1 MKKRFGRFLVNW
13 LNWLDWFYSFEL
25 EDNMSSNIE
34 KMREHALA
42 IFQAGLQAVDPVE
55 AIKRHT
61 RLEKDLLFI
70 GERQFSLKDYDR
82 ILVVGAGKAA
92 APMAR
97 TVEDLLGD
105 RISAGVVVVKD
116 EHGLPLEKIKVCEAS
131 HPVPDKRGVKG
142 TEEILSL
149 AEQANERDLI
159 ICLISG
165 GGSALLIAPVQE
177 ISLEDKQNATKLLLA
192 CGATIHEINT
202 VRKHLSRAKGGRL
215 AQMANPAA
223 ITSLIL
229 SDVVGDDLDVIASG
243 PTVPDSSTFKD
254 AEQILRGYGIWDQL
268 AASVRNHIEKGS
280 SGQIEDTPK
289 SDNAAF
295 LKCSQVL
302 VGNNLQAL
310 EAAGQAAEG
319 LGYRPL
325 ILSSKVEGEA
335 REVAKF
341 YAAIAKEILESA
353 HPMEPPV
360 CVLAG
365 GETTV
370 TLQGDGRGGRN
381 QEFALASAL
390 AIEGLDNAIVLSG
403 GTDGTDGPTD
413 AAGAIADG
421 TTVARARKQRLN
433 PKEHLQ
439 RNDSYSF
446 FQKLDDLVMTGPTRT
461 NVMDLY
467 MLVVGRV
474 E

>member
-1 MKKRFGRFLVNW
+1 MN
-13 LNWLDWFYSFEL
+13 
-25 EDNMSSNIE
+25 SNIG
-34 KMREHALA
+34 KMREHAMQ
-42 IFQAGLQAVDPVE
+42 IFEAGLQAVDPVE
-55 AIKRHT
+55 AINRHIK
-61 RLEKDLLFI
+61 LENDLLII
-70 GERQFSLKDYDR
+70 GGKQFNLNDYDN
-82 ILVVGAGKAA
+82 ILVVGAGKAV
-92 APMAR
+92 APMAKA
-97 TVEDLLGD
+97 VEELLES
-105 RISAGVVVVKD
+105 RISDGIIVVKD
-116 EHGLPLEKIKVCEAS
+116 EHGLPLKKVRICEAS
-131 HPVPDKRGVKG
+131 HPVPDERGVQG

-149 AEQANERDLI
+149 VEKAGERDLV

-192 CGATIHEINT
+192 SGATIHEFNT

-215 AQMANPAA
+215 AQMANPAT

-254 AEQILRGYGIWDQL
+254 AEQILKGYGIWEQL

-295 LKCSQVL
+295 LQCSQVL
-302 VGNNLQAL
+302 VGTNLQAL
-310 EAAGQAAEG
+310 KAAGKAAER

-341 YAAIAKEILESA
+341 YTAIAKEVLESA
-353 HPMEPPV
+353 YPMEPPV

-390 AIEGLDNAIVLSG
+390 AIDGLDNVIVLSG

-421 TTVARARKQRLN
+421 TTVTRARESGLD
-433 PKEHLQ
+433 PKDFLQ
-439 RNDSYSF
+439 RNDSYNF
-446 FQKLDDLVMTGPTRT
+446 FKKLDDLVVTGPTRT

-467 MLVVGRV
+467 MLLVGRSSQS
-474 E
+474 

>member
-1 MKKRFGRFLVNW
+1 
-13 LNWLDWFYSFEL
+13 
-25 EDNMSSNIE
+25 MSSNIE
-34 KMREHALA
+34 KMRAHAMQ
-42 IFQAGLQAVDPVE
+42 IFKAGLQAADPME
-55 AIKRHT
+55 AITGHVT
-61 RLEKDLLFI
+61 LNDNALQI
-70 GERQFSLKDYDR
+70 NGRQFNLKNYDR
-82 ILVVGAGKAA
+82 ILVVGAGKAV
-92 APMAR
+92 APMAKAL
-97 TVEDLLGD
+97 EDLLENKIAD
-105 RISAGVVVVKD
+105 GVIVVKD
-116 EHGLPLEKIKVCEAS
+116 EHGLPLKKIKVREAS
-131 HPVPDKRGVKG
+131 HPVPDARGVKG
-142 TEEILSL
+142 TQEILSL
-149 AEQANERDLI
+149 VEKAGKRDLV

-165 GGSALLIAPVQE
+165 GGSALLIAPVRD
-177 ISLEDKQNATKLLLA
+177 ISLEDKQKATKLLLA
-192 CGATIHEINT
+192 CGATIHEFNT

-215 AQMANPAA
+215 AQMAYPAA
-223 ITSLIL
+223 VTSLIL

-243 PTVPDSSTFKD
+243 PTVPDASTFHD
-254 AEQILRGYGIWDQL
+254 AVKIIKGYGIWDQL
-268 AASVRNHIEKGS
+268 TPAVRNHLEKGT

-289 SDNAAF
+289 SDHVAF
-295 LKCSQVL
+295 QQCSQVL
-302 VGNNLQAL
+302 VGTNLQAL
-310 EAAGQAAEG
+310 KAAGREAQR

-341 YAAIAKEILESA
+341 YTAIAKEALESA

-390 AIEGLDNAIVLSG
+390 AIGELDNIIVLSG

-421 TTVARARKQRLN
+421 TTVARALKKSLD
-433 PKEHLQ
+433 PKNYLQ

-446 FQKLDDLVMTGPTRT
+446 FQKLNDLVITGPTRT

-467 MLVVGRV
+467 MLLVGRGK
-474 E
+474 

>member
-1 MKKRFGRFLVNW
+1 MN
-13 LNWLDWFYSFEL
+13 
-25 EDNMSSNIE
+25 SNIG
-34 KMREHALA
+34 KMREHAMH
-42 IFQAGLQAVDPVE
+42 IFKAGLQAVDPE
-55 AIKRHT
+55 KAIKRHT

-70 GERQFSLKDYDR
+70 GDRQFSLNDYDR
-82 ILVVGAGKAA
+82 ILVVGAGKAV

-105 RISAGVVVVKD
+105 RISNGVIVVKD
-116 EHGLPLEKIKVCEAS
+116 EHGLPLKKINVCEAG

-142 TEEILSL
+142 TEEILTL
-149 AEQANERDLI
+149 VEKAGERDLI

-177 ISLEDKQNATKLLLA
+177 ISLADKQNATKLLLA
-192 CGATIHEINT
+192 CGATIHEFNT
-202 VRKHLSRAKGGRL
+202 VRKHLSRVKGGRL
-215 AQMANPAA
+215 AQMAYPATV
-223 ITSLIL
+223 TSLIL

-243 PTVPDSSTFKD
+243 PTVPDSSTFQD
-254 AEQILRGYGIWDQL
+254 AEKILKGYGIWEQL
-268 AASVRNHIEKGS
+268 ASSVRNHIEKGS
-280 SGQIEDTPK
+280 SGQIADTPK
-289 SDNAAF
+289 SDDTVF
-295 LKCSQVL
+295 QQCSQVM
-302 VGNNLQAL
+302 VGTNLQAL
-310 EAAGQAAEG
+310 KAAGKAAEQ

-341 YAAIAKEILESA
+341 YVAIAKEALVSEN
-353 HPMEPPV
+353 PLKPPV

-381 QEFALASAL
+381 QEFALAAAL
-390 AIEGLDNAIVLSG
+390 AIDGLDNIVMLSG

-421 TTVARARKQRLN
+421 TTAARARENGLN
-433 PKEHLQ
+433 PKDFLQ
-439 RNDSYSF
+439 RNDSYNF

-461 NVMDLY
+461 NVMDIYLL
-467 MLVVGRV
+467 LVGHSK
-474 E
+474 

>member
-1 MKKRFGRFLVNW
+1 
-13 LNWLDWFYSFEL
+13 
-25 EDNMSSNIE
+25 MSSNIG
-34 KMREHALA
+34 KMREHAMQ
-42 IFQAGLQAVDPVE
+42 IFEAGLQAVDPVE
-55 AIKRHT
+55 AINRHI
-61 RLEKDLLFI
+61 RLENDLLII
-70 GERQFSLKDYDR
+70 GGKQFNLHDYDNV
-82 ILVVGAGKAA
+82 LVVGAGKAV
-92 APMAR
+92 APMAKA
-97 TVEDLLGD
+97 VEDLLEN
-105 RISAGVVVVKD
+105 RISDGVIVVKD
-116 EHGLPLEKIKVCEAS
+116 EHGLPLKKVRIREAS
-131 HPVPDKRGVKG
+131 HPVPDKRGVQG
-142 TEEILSL
+142 TEEILAL
-149 AEQANERDLI
+149 VEKAGARDLV

-192 CGATIHEINT
+192 SGATIHEFNT
-202 VRKHLSRAKGGRL
+202 VRKHLSRAKGGML
-215 AQMANPAA
+215 AQMANPAT

-254 AEQILRGYGIWDQL
+254 AEQILKGYGIWEQL
-268 AASVRNHIEKGS
+268 ASSVRNHIEKGS

-295 LKCSQVL
+295 LQCSQVL
-302 VGNNLQAL
+302 VGTNLQAL
-310 EAAGQAAEG
+310 KAAGKAAER

-341 YAAIAKEILESA
+341 YTAIAKEILESA
-353 HPMEPPV
+353 YPMEPPV

-390 AIEGLDNAIVLSG
+390 AIEGLDNVIVLSG

-421 TTVARARKQRLN
+421 TTVARALKSGLD
-433 PKEHLQ
+433 PKDFLQ

-467 MLVVGRV
+467 MLLVGRSSQS
-474 E
+474 